1 MIRPTLRLGCL
12 AVVIAAAL
20 AGTGAASGLPVI
32 GSHPRLL
39 LTPSITSRLTARKS
53 SNDPAWIALAS
64 YADTLATYTIFPYN
78 YANRSSEPDNTIFYD
93 YQGSGWFDA
102 VMPLALAWRMTGKA
116 AYLNK
121 LLALAD
127 EMVRAQHDPANNPPI
142 GRPPLEPDDYYPTRY
157 LGYVIG
163 IIYDW
168 CHDNLGA
175 TRKAQMI
182 ALMNAYFDDMRANA
196 YQADSNADG
205 NYFGGHLMCAAAMG
219 YASYG
224 DNPRARE
231 MIDYARIRFDGTP
244 GKVAAADIPDSH
256 FTQLFLGGYKPEV
269 ALDYLGPNIT
279 GAPFLSGFD
288 FQGWAYGT
296 GDFIR
301 IIDYLLMVR
310 SATGED
316 LLTGHLSWFAKML
329 TAEKEALLPN
339 RFEIDPN
346 GDWGGFQGAV
356 IPRELPARLA
366 YVLAG
371 TASGPAAQHFAA
383 SEIVNSTYPGVT
395 VWPLSQW
402 ESFFFNDQARPS
414 ASAVL
419 PTYYSAFGPVYPKGG
434 ATNGAVPYFI
444 MRSDW
449 GAGAVWASV
458 RMGAEYY
465 DDHQHYDAGTMAIK
479 RGNDYLLVDASNWK
493 GPAGMNGILGDST
506 EALGAASKN
515 TLFFND
521 FGDYMYGDENYV
533 GGQGAWGIDKVVAA
547 EQNGNYTYVRSDLST
562 AYNRAADP
570 ADQVNRKLDFF
581 YRNFLYLPGSG
592 IFVVYDQVRAKSS
605 ANPKGPYA
613 KHLRWHLPNKPAVSG
628 HIVTVNQGGSRL
640 YLEALQPLDAQFR
653 IVDESNNPDPCED
666 AGAGCIP
673 YSEDAGTFRVEVR
686 DPLNPLFI
694 PFLTVL
700 QPAAPST
707 PPAAAINLATTDGK
721 MAGARIVQSSGRTD
735 VVLFNNQTGQ
745 VPAPIGSAKYGF
757 SGPTAGFHTLAGMLP
772 GARYKVVFSGG
783 LVQLTQDTSGNVA
796 ASPAGVVRFRI
807 ADLRPTPTPTPRPT
821 ASRTPTQRPTPSR
834 TPTARPTAT
843 KTPTP
848 RPHVT
853 RTPTPRPTA
862 TKTPTPKPAA
872 TRTGTAPKFTT

>member
-1 MIRPTLRLGCL
+1 MIRPTFRLGL
-12 AVVIAAAL
+12 FAIVIAAVF
-20 AGTGAASGLPVI
+20 AGTAAASGLPVI

-39 LTPSITSRLTARKS
+39 LTPSITSRLMTRKN
-53 SNDPAWIALAS
+53 SNDPAWIALAAR
-64 YADTLATYTIFPYN
+64 ADTLATYTIFPYK
-78 YANRSSEPDNTIFYD
+78 YATRTSEPDNTIFYD

-102 VMPLALAWRMTGKA
+102 VMPLALAWRMTGKTT
-116 AYLNK
+116 YLNK
-121 LLALAD
+121 LLAVAD
-127 EMVRAQHDPANNPPI
+127 EMVRAQYDPANNPPN

-163 IIYDW
+163 IIFDW
-168 CHDNLGA
+168 CHDQLGA
-175 TRKAQMI
+175 TRKAQLI
-182 ALMNAYFDDMRANA
+182 TLMNAYFDDMRANA
-196 YQADSNADG
+196 YQANSNADG

-224 DNPRARE
+224 DNPRAQE

-244 GKVAAADIPDSH
+244 GKVAPADVPDSH
-256 FTQLFLGGYKPEV
+256 FSQLFEGGYKPEV

-301 IIDYLLMVR
+301 LIDYLLMVR

-316 LLTGHLSWFAKML
+316 LLTGHLSWFTKIL
-329 TAEKEALLPN
+329 SAEKQALLPN
-339 RFEIDPN
+339 HFEIDPN

-366 YVLAG
+366 AVLAG
-371 TASGPAAQHFAA
+371 TASGSAAQHFASA
-383 SEIVNSTYPGVT
+383 EIANSTYPDVT
-395 VWPLSQW
+395 VWPLSEW
-402 ESFFFNDQARPS
+402 ENFFFGDPSRPS
-414 ASAVL
+414 APAVL
-419 PTYYSAFGPVYPKGG
+419 APFYSAFGPAYPKGG

-458 RMGAEYY
+458 RMGAEFY

-493 GPAGMNGILGDST
+493 GPAGSNGILGDST

-515 TLFFND
+515 TLYFND
-521 FGDYMYGDENYV
+521 FGDYMYTDENYV
-533 GGQGAWGIDKVVAA
+533 GGQGAWGIDRVVAA
-547 EQNGNYTYVRSDLST
+547 EQNANYSYVRGDLST

-592 IFVVYDQVRAKSS
+592 IFVIYDQVRAKPS
-605 ANPKGPYA
+605 ANPRGPYA
-613 KHLRWHLPNKPAVSG
+613 KHLRWHLPNKPSVSG
-628 HIVTVNQGGSRL
+628 HVVSVSQGTSRL
-640 YLEALQPLDAQFR
+640 YLQALEPLDAQFR
-653 IVDESNNPDPCED
+653 IIDESNNPDPCD
-666 AGAGCIP
+666 DGPPGCVP
-673 YSEDAGTFRVEVR
+673 YLYEDAGTFRVEVR
-686 DPLNPLFI
+686 DPLNPLFV

-700 QPAAPST
+700 QPAAMFT
-707 PPAAAINLATTDGK
+707 PPASAVNVASSDGK
-721 MAGARIVQSSGRTD
+721 MAGARIVQSSGKTD
-735 VVLFNNQTGQ
+735 VVLFNNQSGQ
-745 VPAPIGSAKYGF
+745 VPAPITSTQYGF
-757 SGPTAGFHTLAGMLP
+757 SGSTAGFHTLAGMIP
-772 GARYKVVFSGG
+772 GARYKVAFGGG
-783 LVQLTQDTSGNVA
+783 LVQVAQNASGNFS

-807 ADLRPTPTPTPRPT
+807 ADLTPTPTPSRTTTPRPT
-821 ASRTPTQRPTPSR
+821 S
-834 TPTARPTAT
+834 T

-848 RPHVT
+848 RPTPT

-862 TKTPTPKPAA
+862 TRTHSPRPTGTRTPTPRPTATHTATPRPTA
-872 TRTGTAPKFTT
+872 TRTP